1 MALYK
6 DTNLTLYEVKHCVS
20 GTCKANTRQWIHK
33 LKLTCACDHS
43 NITSHIFRHPC
54 FIRRPRV
61 VRDWNHPIYMG
72 LLPGAH
78 FWGQGGGGGGGAIF
92 LKVSQA
98 KIFGVF
104 MFMIMK
110 CMPRTAYITW
120 MSIAWLLCSWY
131 HLGSYFYSG
140 FCSHLQSKHAHSQ
153 WNLHIFASNTLG
165 WKRNHLRKKIYG
177 LSFVAKLT
185 P

>member
-33 LKLTCACDHS
+33 LKLTCACDHP

-54 FIRRPRV
+54 HHSRRPRV

-78 FWGQGGGGGGGAIF
+78 FWGQGGGGGHSPKGI
-92 LKVSQA
+92 LSRVVMWQMRDSLPPLYEK
-98 KIFGVF
+98 
-104 MFMIMK
+104 
-110 CMPRTAYITW
+110 TN
-120 MSIAWLLCSWY
+120 MSFQKTFRY
-131 HLGSYFYSG
+131 
-140 FCSHLQSKHAHSQ
+140 
-153 WNLHIFASNTLG
+153 
-165 WKRNHLRKKIYG
+165 HLRKYLRDLSSNARNIGNICTNDDTMICSARKTVNIYNIFSAM
-177 LSFVAKLT
+177 LEIL
-185 P
+185 

>member
-54 FIRRPRV
+54 HHSRRPRV

-72 LLPGAH
+72 LWPGAH
-78 FWGQGGGGGGGAIF
+78 FWGQGGGGIF

-98 KIFGVF
+98 KKNPWFQ
-104 MFMIMK
+104 
-110 CMPRTAYITW
+110 P
-120 MSIAWLLCSWY
+120 
-131 HLGSYFYSG
+131 
-140 FCSHLQSKHAHSQ
+140 
-153 WNLHIFASNTLG
+153 
-165 WKRNHLRKKIYG
+165 
-177 LSFVAKLT
+177 SFVERFYNGIHIWTRLIVLTVQRSSLNKPDVEVVRVTSEGNFPACKKLHQYRYY
-185 P
+185 PI